1 MSGTSNFLQFNP
13 TQATQETDAEYLA
26 DATRTSGALDGN
38 AWPDVSANK
47 VLYQVTTMT
56 AALGQ
61 MLANKGFSVSD
72 SNYAALVSQLA
83 NLLTTVDLRF
93 GLQNLSWSSSI
104 ALNAQS
110 FTAFAVPLQ
119 GSTTLSLTGVVA
131 GQVYVLLYTQDSAG
145 SHAVTFGSGFGSG
158 AAQPDP
164 GANILSV
171 QVFLADAALVLRPAG
186 PLMSRGG
193 INNTSIGAAAPSSGV
208 FTTLSLATGAPLGQV
223 LTGDGSKF
231 VPTILPFRVVAVWNG
246 PSGTLVDSGN
256 GGSAWESG
264 AVSWGTTITG
274 AYTILGTTTGWP
286 SGSYIGDRCGWGV
299 TATPIDGSTFK
310 FAVNGAEISHARGS
324 FLPSVTLVAV
334 QNS

>member
-1 MSGTSNFLQFNP
+1 MSGISNFLQFNP
-13 TQATQETDAEYLA
+13 TQANQETDAEYLA
-26 DATRTSGALDGN
+26 DATRTSGALDGD

-104 ALNAQS
+104 VLNAQS

-145 SHAVTFGSGFGSG
+145 SHAVAFGSGFGSG

-164 GANILSV
+164 GANILSA
-171 QVFLADAALVLRPAG
+171 QVFVADATLVLRTTG
-186 PLMSRGG
+186 PLMSNGG

-208 FTTLSLATGAPLGQV
+208 FTTLTLAAGAPVGQV
-223 LTGDGSKF
+223 LTGNGTSFVAQAPASNFTSGS
-231 VPTILPFRVVAVWNG
+231 
-246 PSGTLVDSGN
+246 SGN
-256 GGSAWESG
+256 IQWLKYPNGLIEQW
-264 AVSWGTTITG
+264 
-274 AYTILGTTTGWP
+274 TTTP
-286 SGSYIGDRCGWGV
+286 VASNSFVNFITSGDAAFSTTPFVCATNNKPAAASPISASSV
-299 TATPIDGSTFK
+299 STA
-310 FAVNGAEISHARGS
+310 GAQLNCQGGNDLATWSARGY
-324 FLPSVTLVAV
+324 
-334 QNS
+334 